1 MTRGCARSEC
11 SETATAR
18 FFFDARAKLLI
29 IDPLIDEW
37 GGSGVLCA
45 AHADRMT
52 PPRGWSVDDRRIVE
66 PRLFNVGRFD
76 AAPGPAPSE
85 DARRSRARR
94 LTMPEAH
101 PSTPLPL
108 DGGPTYELPDG
119 YVAVEAPGVRATSAA
134 DVPVPGSQTPLL
146 ARAFEAARSR
156 VRPDS
161 SLDSLIRSGS
171 ATA

>member
-1 MTRGCARSEC
+1 MTRVCARPEC
-11 SETATAR
+11 SEIATAR

-37 GGSGVLCA
+37 GGSGVLCR

-52 PPRGWSVDDRRIVE
+52 PPRGWSVDDRRIRE

-76 AAPGPAPSE
+76 LSPVPAAVTDNIRP
-85 DARRSRARR
+85 SRARR

-108 DGGPTYELPDG
+108 DGGPTYELPDA
-119 YVAVEAPGVRATSAA
+119 YLDRSAEPAAVASTREAALPGA
-134 DVPVPGSQTPLL
+134 DTPLL
-146 ARAFEAARSR
+146 SRAFEAARSR
-156 VRPDS
+156 VRSDS
-161 SLDSLIRSGS
+161 SLDVLIRRP